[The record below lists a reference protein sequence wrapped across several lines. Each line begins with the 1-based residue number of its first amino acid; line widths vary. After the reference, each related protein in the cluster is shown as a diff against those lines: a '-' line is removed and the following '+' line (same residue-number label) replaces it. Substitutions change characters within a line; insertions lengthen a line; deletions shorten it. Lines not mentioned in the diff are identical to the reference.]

1 MPIKQVDPSHDP
13 VFSELTEDV
22 VGRIAATSDA
32 RVREVMELLIRH
44 LHAFVR
50 EAALSH
56 EEWTDAIAFL
66 TRTGKM
72 CSENRQ
78 EFILLSDILGVSML
92 VDAVNNRAGTGLT
105 DSTVL
110 GPFYA
115 GRQRELEHGDTI
127 LLREE
132 DGPPLV
138 VEGTVASQNGEPIR
152 NALVEVWQTA
162 TNQLYDVQDDAQ
174 PEGHLRASFHTDESG
189 SFSFKSIL
197 PVSYPIPDDG
207 PAGQLLRMMGRHPFR
222 PAHVHFMISANG
234 HRTLVTH
241 LFLAGDPYLE
251 GDAVF
256 GVKPSLIVTP
266 KEHDGLH
273 RIVYHFGLE
282 PLIENERP

>member
-1 MPIKQVDPSHDP
+1 MHNAKPSGDI
-13 VFSELTEDV
+13 VFPELTEDV
-22 VGRIAATSDA
+22 VGRIAATADA
-32 RVREVMELLIRH
+32 RVGKVMETLIRH

-50 EAALSH
+50 EASLSH
-56 EEWTDAIAFL
+56 EEWRNAIEFL

-72 CSENRQ
+72 CSESRQ

-92 VDAVNNRAGTGLT
+92 VDAVSNSAGTGLT

-110 GPFYA
+110 GPFYS
-115 GRQRELEHGDTI
+115 GRQRELEDGDTI

-132 DGPPLV
+132 DGPPLI
-138 VEGTVASQNGEPIR
+138 VEGTVASRNGAPIR

-162 TNQLYDVQDDAQ
+162 PNQLYDVQDDAQ
-174 PEGHLRASFHTDESG
+174 PEGHLRASFRTDERG
-189 SFSFKSIL
+189 NFSFKSGL

-207 PAGQLLRMMGRHPFR
+207 PAGQLLQMMGRHPFR
-222 PAHVHFMISANG
+222 PAHVHFMISASG

-241 LFLAGDPYLE
+241 LFLCGDAYLE
-251 GDAVF
+251 SDAVF

-266 KEHDGLH
+266 EERDGSQ

-282 PLIENERP
+282 PLD